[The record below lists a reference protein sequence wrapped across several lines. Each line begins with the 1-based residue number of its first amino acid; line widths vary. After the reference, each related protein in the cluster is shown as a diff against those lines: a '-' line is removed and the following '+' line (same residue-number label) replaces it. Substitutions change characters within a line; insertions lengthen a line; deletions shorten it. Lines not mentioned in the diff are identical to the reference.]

1 MYRFWGSYHRLPKVD
16 VTGVNQCWAM
26 DFMSDALF
34 NGRRFRTFT
43 IMDIY
48 SRECL
53 NIYAGKSITGDTVVD
68 ILDNISYHRG
78 RSERIRVDNGP
89 EFVSKALDN
98 YSYQNNIKLEFS
110 RPGKPV
116 DNAFIESSGGSLR
129 DECLNTNWFLS
140 IEDAQDKLEAWRI
153 DYNEY
158 RPHSFLDNMNPEA
171 FARSMTVGANGLDTN
186 LKTGPEI
193 GVRSSGGEMQRVTI
207 GREIV
212 RNPRVFLMDEPLSN
226 LDAKLREEMRVEL
239 AKIHLDLGGTFFY
252 VTHDQIEA
260 MTMADRIVVLSFG
273 KILQIGTPKDIYERP
288 QNVFIAKFVESPVI
302 NTFEAV
308 VEKYKLNIGG
318 KKMICHLTKKQYSS
332 LEKIDGKEV
341 IFGIR
346 PEDIEITRARKDQ
359 YSIKSEVYFS
369 QSMGVEDILNLN
381 ISRGLMLRAIALPKI
396 LIKTGEMVFANINM
410 ERAHLFN
417 KNTEDR
423 IVC

>member
-1 MYRFWGSYHRLPKVD
+1 
-16 VTGVNQCWAM
+16 
-26 DFMSDALF
+26 
-34 NGRRFRTFT
+34 
-43 IMDIY
+43 
-48 SRECL
+48 
-53 NIYAGKSITGDTVVD
+53 
-68 ILDNISYHRG
+68 
-78 RSERIRVDNGP
+78 
-89 EFVSKALDN
+89 
-98 YSYQNNIKLEFS
+98 
-110 RPGKPV
+110 
-116 DNAFIESSGGSLR
+116 
-129 DECLNTNWFLS
+129 
-140 IEDAQDKLEAWRI
+140 
-153 DYNEY
+153 
-158 RPHSFLDNMNPEA
+158 
-171 FARSMTVGANGLDTN
+171 
-186 LKTGPEI
+186 
-193 GVRSSGGEMQRVTI
+193 
-207 GREIV
+207 
-212 RNPRVFLMDEPLSN
+212 
-226 LDAKLREEMRVEL
+226 
-239 AKIHLDLGGTFFY
+239 
-252 VTHDQIEA
+252 
-260 MTMADRIVVLSFG
+260 MTMADRIGVLSFG

-318 KKMICHLTKKQYSS
+318 KKMICHLTEKQYSS